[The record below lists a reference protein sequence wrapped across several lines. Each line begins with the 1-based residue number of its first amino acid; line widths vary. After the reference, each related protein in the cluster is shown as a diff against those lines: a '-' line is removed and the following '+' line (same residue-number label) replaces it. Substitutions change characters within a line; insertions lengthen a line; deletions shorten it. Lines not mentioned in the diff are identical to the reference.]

1 MSYDLQLDYLVISKT
16 TLDDSFSPAQF
27 AIEKLRNCVY
37 VYVYVC
43 FISIWCNLALYRYI
57 V

>member
-43 FISIWCNLALYRYI
+43 FISIWCNLALYRYM